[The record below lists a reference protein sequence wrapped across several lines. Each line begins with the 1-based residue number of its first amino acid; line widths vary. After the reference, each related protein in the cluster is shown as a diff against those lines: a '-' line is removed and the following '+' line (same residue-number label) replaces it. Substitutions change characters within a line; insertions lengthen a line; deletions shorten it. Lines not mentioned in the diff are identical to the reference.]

1 MSLHVYL
8 VGKTTEVQCVCAQCG
23 HEHTRKGTEEL
34 YSANT
39 THNLV
44 PMAEEAG
51 IYKQLW
57 KPEEIGIS
65 KAGQLIKPLRAALV
79 LMKARPTRFKKL
91 NPKNGWGCY
100 DNFVHWIERYLAA
113 CEEHPDAKIQVSR

>member
-1 MSLHVYL
+1 MSLQVYL

-23 HEHTRKGTEEL
+23 HEHTRKETEEL
-34 YSANT
+34 YSANA

-65 KAGQLIKPLRAALV
+65 KAGQLIKPPSRSACTHEGKTDAFQETQSEERVGMLR
-79 LMKARPTRFKKL
+79 
-91 NPKNGWGCY
+91 
-100 DNFVHWIERYLAA
+100 
-113 CEEHPDAKIQVSR
+113 

>member
-23 HEHTRKGTEEL
+23 HEHMRKGTEEL

-44 PMAEEAG
+44 PMAKEAG

-65 KAGQLIKPLRAALV
+65 KAGQLIRSLRAALV

>member
-1 MSLHVYL
+1 MSLQVYL

-23 HEHTRKGTEEL
+23 HEHTRQKTEEL
-34 YSANT
+34 YSANA

-65 KAGQLIKPLRAALV
+65 KAGQLINPLRASLA

-100 DNFVHWIERYLAA
+100 DDFMHWIERYLAA
-113 CEEHPDAKIQVSR
+113 CEEHPDAEIQVSR